1 MALIIVESPTKAR
14 TFNYILKSS
23 ASAKAT
29 ADKKGQEDKN
39 NYFVF
44 ASMGHI
50 RDLPKSKIAIDYEHD
65 FKPDLEPILN
75 KEKIITQ
82 LKKLAL
88 ENQEIILATDQDREG
103 EAISYHIAYIL
114 GYINEEWPNIG
125 FKEGTSLKRIVFH
138 EITSK
143 ALAEAL
149 ANPETLRLDLVK
161 AQMARRILD
170 RVVGYE
176 LSPLLWKKTGKN
188 WLSAGRVQTVALRLI
203 VEREKEIKAFK
214 SEDYFQIFGLFDP
227 SFAKASAGEK
237 DIKAKLVSKDNVLYE
252 QKYTLKLFAGDYQY
266 TKTTINKDN
275 IESIKQECL
284 SDKYKVA
291 DVTESIAPRYPMPPY
306 TTSLLQQDAYYK
318 NGFSS
323 KQTMRLA
330 QDLYE
335 RGLITYHRTDSFNLS
350 ARFVFPAKEYI
361 EKKYG
366 KEYALEKPRGF
377 RTRSKSAQEAH
388 EAIRP
393 TKLLEV
399 KAAFKGKKESKLTV
413 NHQRLYTLIF
423 NRAIATQMKEAQIKT
438 VRATIVSDKN
448 YLFESE
454 QQQVVFD
461 GFLKVFDPYYVAN
474 HQNVIK
480 LEKGTAIDIKTLE
493 EKALLSKAPPRYNE
507 ASLIKTLEEKGIGRP
522 STYAMIISLI
532 QMKNYTEK
540 DGRYFI
546 PTSIGTS
553 ICDYLSSS
561 FPKIFDLSYTA
572 NLEDGLDRIANK
584 EEDCIKLL
592 KDFYIP
598 FKKELELRKEDSSIL
613 KVEDDIKGICPED
626 GGNLISRFSR
636 FGKFIACANYPK
648 CKYTKSIVKVVKNK
662 KCPLCQGDVVVK
674 FTKTK
679 KRFYGCGNYPKC
691 KWSAW
696 TLMTNEKAQMTNT
709 KSITNIK

>member
-14 TFNYILKSS
+14 TFNYILKGS

-29 ADKKGQEDKN
+29 ADKEN

-65 FKPDLEPILN
+65 FKPDLEPIPN

-114 GYINEEWPNIG
+114 GYINEDWPNIG
-125 FKEGTSLKRIVFH
+125 FKEGSSLKRIVFH

-237 DIKAKLVSKDNVLYE
+237 DIKAKLVSKDSVLYE

-275 IESIKQECL
+275 IESIKQDCL
-284 SDKYKVA
+284 SDKYKVSEVA
-291 DVTESIAPRYPMPPY
+291 ESIAPRYPMPPY

-377 RTRSKSAQEAH
+377 RTRSRSAQEAH

-399 KAAFKGKKESKLTV
+399 KAAFKSKKESKLTV

-438 VRATIVSDKN
+438 VKATIVSDKN

-454 QQQVVFD
+454 QQQVIFD

-474 HQNVIK
+474 HQTVIM
-480 LEKGTAIDIKTLE
+480 LEKGTTIDIKTLE

-584 EEDCIKLL
+584 EEDYIKLL
-592 KDFYIP
+592 RDFYTP
-598 FKKELELRKEDSSIL
+598 FKKELELRKEDSSML

-648 CKYTKSIVKVVKNK
+648 CKYTKSIVKVVKNR

-696 TLMTNEKAQMTNT
+696 SLVND
-709 KSITNIK
+709 KSQITNDKSTSNIK

>member
-14 TFNYILKSS
+14 TFNYILKS
-23 ASAKAT
+23 
-29 ADKKGQEDKN
+29 KGLEDKN

-114 GYINEEWPNIG
+114 GYINEDWPNIG
-125 FKEGTSLKRIVFH
+125 FKEGSSLKRIVFH

-214 SEDYFQIFGLFDP
+214 SEDYFQIFGLFD
-227 SFAKASAGEK
+227 K
-237 DIKAKLVSKDNVLYE
+237 DIKAKLVSKDSVLYE
-252 QKYTLKLFAGDYQY
+252 QKYTLTLFAGDYQY

-275 IESIKQECL
+275 IESIKQDCL
-284 SDKYKVA
+284 SDKYKVSE
-291 DVTESIAPRYPMPPY
+291 VTESIAPRYPMPPY

-393 TKLLEV
+393 TKLLEA

-438 VRATIVSDKN
+438 VKATIVSDKN

-454 QQQVVFD
+454 QQQVIFD

-474 HQNVIK
+474 HQTVIM

-546 PTSIGTS
+546 PTSIGTT

-584 EEDCIKLL
+584 EEDYIKLL
-592 KDFYIP
+592 SDFYTP

-696 TLMTNEKAQMTNT
+696 TLAVDKDQSANVKVQ
-709 KSITNIK
+709 K

>member
-14 TFNYILKSS
+14 TFNYILKAS

-29 ADKKGQEDKN
+29 ADKEN

-82 LKKLAL
+82 LKKLAG

-114 GYINEEWPNIG
+114 GYINENWPDIG
-125 FKEGTSLKRIVFH
+125 FKEGTTLKRIVFH

-143 ALAEAL
+143 ALSEAL

-161 AQMARRILD
+161 AQFARRILD

-214 SEDYFQIFGLFDP
+214 TEEYYQVFGNFSIKDTSQISKIENQDL
-227 SFAKASAGEK
+227 
-237 DIKAKLVSKDNVLYE
+237 KAKLISKDEIPYE
-252 QKYTLKLFAGDYQY
+252 QKTTLKLFSGEYVYA
-266 TKTTINKDN
+266 KTTINKDN
-275 IESIKQECL
+275 IEPIKQDCL
-284 SDKYKVA
+284 NDKYKVL
-291 DVTESIAPRYPMPPY
+291 DVQELIVPRYPMPPY

-318 NGFSS
+318 HGFSS

-361 EKKYG
+361 EKKFG

-377 RTRSKSAQEAH
+377 RTRSRSAQEAH

-393 TKLLEV
+393 TKLLEA
-399 KAAFKGKKESKLTV
+399 KAAFKGKKESKLTT
-413 NHQRLYTLIF
+413 NHQKLYTLIF
-423 NRAIATQMKEAQIKT
+423 NRAIATQMKEATIKT
-438 VRATIVSDKN
+438 VRTDIISDKN

-454 QQQVVFD
+454 QQQVIFD
-461 GFLKVFDPYYVAN
+461 GFLKVFDPFFVN
-474 HQNVIK
+474 SHQSVIK
-480 LEKGTAIDIKTLE
+480 LEKDLPIKIKTIE
-493 EKALLSKAPPRYNE
+493 EKVLLSKAPPRYNE

-540 DGRYFI
+540 EGRYFI

-561 FPKIFDLSYTA
+561 FPTIFDLSYTA
-572 NLEDGLDRIANK
+572 GLEDGLDKIANK
-584 EEDCIKLL
+584 EVDYIKLL
-592 KDFYIP
+592 NDFYIP
-598 FKKELELRKEDSSIL
+598 FKKELNVQKEDSSIL
-613 KVEDDIKGICPED
+613 KIEDDVKGICPED

-648 CKYTKSIVKVVKNK
+648 CKYTKSIVKVVKNR
-662 KCPLCQGDVVVK
+662 KCPLCEGEVVVK
-674 FTKTK
+674 FTKSK

-696 TLMTNEKAQMTNT
+696 TLKNEEISDKQM
-709 KSITNIK
+709 KK

>member
-14 TFNYILKSS
+14 TFNYILK
-23 ASAKAT
+23 ANEKT
-29 ADKKGQEDKN
+29 DKN

-50 RDLPKSKIAIDYEHD
+50 RDLPKNKIAIDYEKD
-65 FKPDLEPILN
+65 FKPGLEPILN
-75 KEKIITQ
+75 KEKVIAQ
-82 LKKLAL
+82 LKKLAS
-88 ENQEIILATDQDREG
+88 ENQEIILATDLDREG

-114 GYINEEWPNIG
+114 GYISENWPNIG
-125 FKEGTSLKRIVFH
+125 FKEGVSLKRIIFH
-138 EITSK
+138 EITAK

-149 ANPETLRLDLVK
+149 AKPETLRFDLIK
-161 AQMARRILD
+161 AQLARRILD
-170 RVVGYE
+170 RIVGYE

-203 VEREKEIKAFK
+203 VEREKEVKAFK
-214 SEDYFQIFGLFDP
+214 SEDYFQIFGLFNTN
-227 SFAKASAGEK
+227 
-237 DIKAKLVSKDNVLYE
+237 IKAKLISKESIPYE
-252 QKYTLKLFAGDYQY
+252 QKFTLKLFAGDYQY
-266 TKTTINKDN
+266 IKTTIGRENV
-275 IESIKQECL
+275 EAIKQDCL
-284 SDKYKVA
+284 NDKHKVFE
-291 DVTESIAPRYPMPPY
+291 VEESVNSRYPMPPY

-318 NGFSS
+318 HGFSS

-393 TKLLEV
+393 TKLIDV
-399 KAAFKGKKESKLTV
+399 KEAFKDKKESKLTI
-413 NHQRLYTLIF
+413 NHQRLYALIF

-438 VRATIVSDKN
+438 VKTKIISDKN

-454 QQQVVFD
+454 QQQVIFD
-461 GFLKVFDPYYVAN
+461 GFLKVFDPYYVTN
-474 HQNVIK
+474 HQTVVK
-480 LEKGTAIDIKTLE
+480 LEKGIEIEIKNLE

-507 ASLIKTLEEKGIGRP
+507 ASLIRALEEKGIGRP

-532 QMKNYTEK
+532 QVKNYTEK

-553 ICDYLSSS
+553 ICDYLSNS
-561 FPKIFDLSYTA
+561 FPTIFDLSYTA

-584 EEDCIKLL
+584 EEDYIKLL
-592 KDFYIP
+592 KDFYTP
-598 FKKELELRKEDSSIL
+598 FKKELDIRKEDNSVL
-613 KVEDDIKGICPED
+613 KIEDDVKGICPEC

-636 FGKFIACANYPK
+636 FGKFIACSNYPK
-648 CKYTKSIVKVVKNK
+648 CKYTKSIVKTVKNR
-662 KCPLCQGDVVVK
+662 KCPLDGGDVVVK
-674 FTKTK
+674 FTKSK

-696 TLMTNEKAQMTNT
+696 SLANDKSQMTND
-709 KSITNIK
+709 KSTSNVK

>member
-14 TFNYILKSS
+14 TFNYILKS
-23 ASAKAT
+23 
-29 ADKKGQEDKN
+29 KGLENKN

-50 RDLPKSKIAIDYEHD
+50 RDLPKSKIAIDYEKD

-75 KEKIITQ
+75 KEKVITQ
-82 LKKLAL
+82 LKKLAA

-114 GYINEEWPNIG
+114 GYINEDWPNIG
-125 FKEGTSLKRIVFH
+125 FKEGVNLKRIVFH
-138 EITSK
+138 EITPK

-203 VEREKEIKAFK
+203 VEREKEIKAFL
-214 SEDYFQIFGLFDP
+214 SEEYFQIFGLFD
-227 SFAKASAGEK
+227 SE
-237 DIKAKLVSKDNVLYE
+237 IKAKLVSKDSILYE
-252 QKYTLKLFAGDYQY
+252 QKTTLKLFAGEYVY
-266 TKTTINKDN
+266 AKTTINKEN
-275 IESIKQECL
+275 IETIKQDCL
-284 SDKYKVA
+284 SDKYKVS
-291 DVTESIAPRYPMPPY
+291 DVLESIAPRYPMPPY

-318 NGFSS
+318 HGFSS

-377 RTRSKSAQEAH
+377 RTRSRSAQEAH

-438 VRATIVSDKN
+438 VKTGIISDKN
-448 YLFESE
+448 YFFESE
-454 QQQVVFD
+454 QQQVIFD

-474 HQNVIK
+474 HQTVIK
-480 LEKGTAIDIKTLE
+480 LEKGVEIGLKSLE

-507 ASLIKTLEEKGIGRP
+507 ASLIRTLEEKGIGRP

-540 DGRYFI
+540 EGRYFI

-553 ICDYLSSS
+553 ICDYLSTS
-561 FPKIFDLSYTA
+561 FPTIFDLSYTA

-584 EEDCIKLL
+584 EEDYIKLL
-592 KDFYIP
+592 KDFYTP
-598 FKKELELRKEDSSIL
+598 FKKELETQKGDSSIL
-613 KVEDDIKGICPED
+613 KIEDDVKGICPQD

-648 CKYTKSIVKVVKNK
+648 CKYTKSIVKTVKNR
-662 KCPLCQGDVVVK
+662 KCPTCGGDVVVK
-674 FTKTK
+674 FTKSK

-696 TLMTNEKAQMTNT
+696 TLAIEQSVKP
-709 KSITNIK
+709 KSSSSLSS

>member
-23 ASAKAT
+23 K
-29 ADKKGQEDKN
+29 ENEKN

-50 RDLPKSKIAIDYEHD
+50 RDLPKSKVAIDYDHD

-82 LKKLAL
+82 LRKLAL

-114 GYINEEWPNIG
+114 GYIDENWPNIG
-125 FKEGTSLKRIVFH
+125 FKEGVKLKRIVFH
-138 EITSK
+138 EITPK
-143 ALAEAL
+143 ALSEAL
-149 ANPETLRLDLVK
+149 ANPESLRLDLVK
-161 AQMARRILD
+161 AQFARRILD

-214 SEDYFQIFGLFDP
+214 TEDYFQIFGTFDQ
-227 SFAKASAGEK
+227 EV
-237 DIKAKLVSKDNVLYE
+237 KAKLIAKEDIPYESK
-252 QKYTLKLFAGDYQY
+252 TTIKLFAGDYVY
-266 TKTTINKDN
+266 TKTSINKDN
-275 IESIKQECL
+275 VEIIKKDCLEDNYIVSDVEES
-284 SDKYKVA
+284 V
-291 DVTESIAPRYPMPPY
+291 APRYPMPPY

-318 NGFSS
+318 HGFSS

-350 ARFVFPAKEYI
+350 ARFVFPAKEFI

-377 RTRSKSAQEAH
+377 RTKSRSAQEAH

-399 KAAFKGKKESKLTV
+399 KAAFKGKKETKLTI

-423 NRAIATQMKEAQIKT
+423 NRAIATQMKEATIKT
-438 VRATIVSDKN
+438 VKTKILSEKK

-454 QQQVVFD
+454 QQQVIFD
-461 GFLKVFDPYYVAN
+461 GFLKVFDPFYVTN
-474 HQNVIK
+474 HQTIIK
-480 LEKGTAIDIKTLE
+480 LEKGMTIKIKNLE
-493 EKALLSKAPPRYNE
+493 EKGLLSKSPPRYNE
-507 ASLIKTLEEKGIGRP
+507 ASLIRTLEEKGIGRP

-532 QMKNYTEK
+532 QIKNYTEK

-561 FPKIFDLSYTA
+561 FPTIFDLSYTA
-572 NLEDGLDRIANK
+572 GLEDGLDRVANK
-584 EEDCIKLL
+584 EEDYIHLL
-592 KDFYIP
+592 RDFYTP
-598 FKKELELRKEDSSIL
+598 FKKELDNQKGNDSML
-613 KVEDDIKGICPED
+613 KVEDDIKGICPMD

-648 CKYTKSIVKVVKNK
+648 CKYTKSIVKVVKNR
-662 KCPLCQGDVVVK
+662 KCPTCGADVVVK
-674 FTKTK
+674 FTKSK

-696 TLMTNEKAQMTNT
+696 ALGGINPTNT
-709 KSITNIK
+709 TNATNPTNK

>member
-14 TFNYILKSS
+14 TFNYILKS
-23 ASAKAT
+23 
-29 ADKKGQEDKN
+29 KGLDDKN

-75 KEKIITQ
+75 KEKVITQ
-82 LKKLAL
+82 LRKLAT

-114 GYINEEWPNIG
+114 GYINEDWPNIG
-125 FKEGTSLKRIVFH
+125 FKEGVSLKRIVFH
-138 EITSK
+138 EITPK
-143 ALAEAL
+143 ALTEAL

-170 RVVGYE
+170 RIVGYE

-214 SEDYFQIFGLFDP
+214 TDDYFQIFGLFDQ
-227 SFAKASAGEK
+227 
-237 DIKAKLVSKDNVLYE
+237 DLKAKLISKDSLLYE

-266 TKTTINKDN
+266 TKTTINKEN
-275 IESIKQECL
+275 VEIIKSDCL
-284 SDKYKVA
+284 NDKYKVSE
-291 DVTESIAPRYPMPPY
+291 VTESIAPRYPMPPY

-393 TKLLEV
+393 TKLLEA

-423 NRAIATQMKEAQIKT
+423 NRAIATQMKEATIKT
-438 VRATIVSDKN
+438 VKTEIVSNKT

-454 QQQVVFD
+454 QQQVIFD
-461 GFLKVFDPYYVAN
+461 GFLKVFDPYYVTN
-474 HQNVIK
+474 HQTIIK
-480 LEKGTAIDIKTLE
+480 LEKGTDIGIKTLE

-572 NLEDGLDRIANK
+572 NMEDGLDRIANK
-584 EEDCIKLL
+584 EEDYIKLL
-592 KDFYIP
+592 RDFYDP
-598 FKKELELRKEDSSIL
+598 FKKELNIRKEDNSIL
-613 KVEDDIKGICPED
+613 KIEDDVKGICPED

-696 TLMTNEKAQMTNT
+696 TLVFDKDQSSDVKVEK
-709 KSITNIK
+709 KV

>member
-14 TFNYILKSS
+14 TFNYILKS
-23 ASAKAT
+23 
-29 ADKKGQEDKN
+29 KGIEDKN

-50 RDLPKSKIAIDYEHD
+50 RDLPKSKVAIDYEHD

-82 LKKLAL
+82 LKKLAA

-103 EAISYHIAYIL
+103 ESISYHIAYIL
-114 GYINEEWPNIG
+114 GYIDENWPSIG
-125 FKEGTSLKRIVFH
+125 FKKGLTLKRIVFH
-138 EITSK
+138 EITAK
-143 ALAEAL
+143 ALTEAL
-149 ANPETLRLDLVK
+149 AKPETLRLDLVK
-161 AQMARRILD
+161 AQLARRILD
-170 RVVGYE
+170 RIVGYE

-214 SEDYFQIFGLFDP
+214 NEEYYQILGEFNKSKDQNLNDKSNPNFQN
-227 SFAKASAGEK
+227 
-237 DIKAKLVSKDNVLYE
+237 IKAKLISKNDIFYE
-252 QKYTLKLFAGDYQY
+252 QKYSLKLFAGEYQY
-266 TKTTINKDN
+266 TKTTINKEN
-275 IESIKQECL
+275 LENIKQDCL
-284 SDKYKVA
+284 TDKYKVSEVKEPI
-291 DVTESIAPRYPMPPY
+291 DPRYPMPPY

-318 NGFSS
+318 HGFSS

-361 EKKYG
+361 EKKFG
-366 KEYALEKPRGF
+366 KEYALDKPRGF
-377 RTRSKSAQEAH
+377 RTRSRSAQEAH

-393 TKLLEV
+393 TKLLET
-399 KAAFKGKKESKLTV
+399 KAAFKGKKEAKLTV

-438 VRATIVSDKN
+438 VKTKILSEKN
-448 YLFESE
+448 YLFESD
-454 QQQVVFD
+454 QQQVIFD
-461 GFLKVFDPYYVAN
+461 GFLKVFDPFYVTN
-474 HQNVIK
+474 HQTVIK
-480 LEKGTAIDIKTLE
+480 LEEGIGVDIKLIE

-507 ASLIKTLEEKGIGRP
+507 ASLIRTLEEKGIGRP

-546 PTSIGTS
+546 PTSVGTS

-561 FPKIFDLSYTA
+561 FPTIFDLSYTA

-584 EEDCIKLL
+584 EEDYIKLL
-592 KDFYIP
+592 KDFYTP
-598 FKKELELRKEDSSIL
+598 FKKELEIRKEDNSIL
-613 KVEDDIKGICPED
+613 KIEDDIKGICPED

-674 FTKTK
+674 FTKSK

-696 TLMTNEKAQMTNT
+696 SLAIDKDQSA
-709 KSITNIK
+709 NIKVQKQV

>member
-14 TFNYILKSS
+14 TFNYILKS
-23 ASAKAT
+23 
-29 ADKKGQEDKN
+29 KGLDDKN

-65 FKPDLEPILN
+65 FRPDLEPILN
-75 KEKIITQ
+75 KEKIIIQ
-82 LKKLAL
+82 LKKLAT
-88 ENQEIILATDQDREG
+88 ENQEIILATDLDREG

-114 GYINEEWPNIG
+114 GYINEDWPNIN
-125 FKEGTSLKRIVFH
+125 FKEGVSLKRIVFH
-138 EITSK
+138 EITAK
-143 ALAEAL
+143 ALKEAL
-149 ANPETLRLDLVK
+149 AKPETLRLDLVK

-170 RVVGYE
+170 RIVGYE

-203 VEREKEIKAFK
+203 VEREKEIKSFK
-214 SEDYFQIFGLFDP
+214 SEDYFQIFGLF
-227 SFAKASAGEK
+227 EQ
-237 DIKAKLVSKDNVLYE
+237 DIKAKLVSKDSLLYE
-252 QKYTLKLFAGDYQY
+252 QKQTLKLFAGDYQY
-266 TKTTINKDN
+266 TKTTINKEN
-275 IESIKQECL
+275 VENIKQDCL
-284 SDKYKVA
+284 SDKYKVSE
-291 DVTESIAPRYPMPPY
+291 VTESIAPRYPMPPY

-361 EKKYG
+361 ENKFG

-393 TKLLEV
+393 TKLLEA

-438 VRATIVSDKN
+438 VKTEIVSDKN
-448 YLFESE
+448 YVFQSE
-454 QQQVVFD
+454 QQQVMFD
-461 GFLKVFDPYYVAN
+461 GFLKVFDPYYVTN
-474 HQNVIK
+474 HQTIIK
-480 LEKGTAIDIKTLE
+480 LEKGMNIGIKMIE

-540 DGRYFI
+540 DGRYFV

-572 NLEDGLDRIANK
+572 NLEDGLDKIANK
-584 EEDCIKLL
+584 EEDYIKLL
-592 KDFYIP
+592 RDFYTP
-598 FKKELELRKEDSSIL
+598 FKNELDIKKGDNEIL
-613 KVEDDIKGICPED
+613 KIEDDIKGICPED
-626 GGNLISRFSR
+626 EGNLISRFSR

-662 KCPLCQGDVVVK
+662 KCPLCQGEVVVK
-674 FTKTK
+674 FTKSK

-696 TLMTNEKAQMTNT
+696 TLAVLKD
-709 KSITNIK
+709 KSTDIEVQKQV

>member
-14 TFNYILKSS
+14 TFNYILKS
-23 ASAKAT
+23 
-29 ADKKGQEDKN
+29 KGGEDKN

-65 FKPDLEPILN
+65 FRPDLEPILN

-82 LKKLAL
+82 LQKLAA
-88 ENQEIILATDQDREG
+88 ENQEIILATDLDREG

-114 GYINEEWPNIG
+114 GYINEDWPNIA
-125 FKEGTSLKRIVFH
+125 FKEGVSLKRIIFH
-138 EITSK
+138 EITAK
-143 ALAEAL
+143 ALEEAL
-149 ANPETLRLDLVK
+149 ANPETLRFDLVK
-161 AQMARRILD
+161 AQFARRILD
-170 RVVGYE
+170 RIVGYE

-203 VEREKEIKAFK
+203 VEREKEIKNFK
-214 SEDYFQIFGLFDP
+214 TEDYFQIFGLF
-227 SFAKASAGEK
+227 EQ
-237 DIKAKLVSKDNVLYE
+237 DIKAKLISKDNLPYE
-252 QKYTLKLFAGDYQY
+252 QKFTLKLFAGEYQY
-266 TKTTINKDN
+266 VKTIINKENVEPIKQDCLN
-275 IESIKQECL
+275 DKFKVLNVEESIN
-284 SDKYKVA
+284 
-291 DVTESIAPRYPMPPY
+291 PRYPMPPY

-318 NGFSS
+318 HGFSS

-361 EKKYG
+361 EKKFG

-377 RTRSKSAQEAH
+377 RTRSRSAQEAH

-393 TKLLEV
+393 TKLLEM
-399 KAAFKGKKESKLTV
+399 KAAFKGKKESKLTI

-423 NRAIATQMKEAQIKT
+423 NRAIATQMKEAQIKNVKT
-438 VRATIVSDKN
+438 QIISDKN

-454 QQQVVFD
+454 QQQVIFD
-461 GFLKVFDPYYVAN
+461 GFLKVFDPFFVAN
-474 HQNVIK
+474 HQTIIK
-480 LEKGTAIDIKTLE
+480 LEKDVPINIKTLE
-493 EKALLSKAPPRYNE
+493 EKALLSKPPPRYNE
-507 ASLIKTLEEKGIGRP
+507 ASLIRALEEKGIGRP

-532 QMKNYTEK
+532 QAKNYTEK

-546 PTSIGTS
+546 PTSVGTS

-561 FPKIFDLSYTA
+561 FPTIFDLSYTA
-572 NLEDGLDRIANK
+572 NLEDGLDRIANR
-584 EEDCIKLL
+584 EEDYIKLL
-592 KDFYIP
+592 RDFYTP
-598 FKKELELRKEDSSIL
+598 FKKELDIKKEDSSVL
-613 KVEDDIKGICPED
+613 KIEDDIKGICPED

-648 CKYTKSIVKVVKNK
+648 CKYTKSIVKIVKNR
-662 KCPLCQGDVVVK
+662 KCPLCQADVVVK

-696 TLMTNEKAQMTNT
+696 TLKQNK
-709 KSITNIK
+709 I

>member
-14 TFNYILKSS
+14 TFNYILKS
-23 ASAKAT
+23 
-29 ADKKGQEDKN
+29 KGLEDKN

-44 ASMGHI
+44 ATMGHV
-50 RDLPKSKIAIDYEHD
+50 RDLPKSKIAINYEKD
-65 FKPDLEPILN
+65 FKPDYVVIQN
-75 KEKIITQ
+75 KEKVITQ
-82 LKKLAL
+82 LKKLAE
-88 ENQEIILATDQDREG
+88 ENQEIILATDLDREG

-114 GYINEEWPNIG
+114 GYINEDWPNIG
-125 FKEGTSLKRIVFH
+125 FKEGVSLKRIIFH
-138 EITSK
+138 EITAK
-143 ALAEAL
+143 ALTEAL

-161 AQMARRILD
+161 AQFARRILD
-170 RVVGYE
+170 RIVGYE

-214 SEDYFQIFGLFDP
+214 NEEYYQIYSEFEADHPKGVL
-227 SFAKASAGEK
+227 
-237 DIKAKLVSKDNVLYE
+237 IKAKLISKENILYE

-266 TKTTINKDN
+266 TKTTIIKENVENIKKD
-275 IESIKQECL
+275 CL
-284 SDKYKVA
+284 NDKYKVL
-291 DVTESIAPRYPMPPY
+291 DVKESTDPRYPMPPY

-318 NGFSS
+318 HGFSS

-399 KAAFKGKKESKLTV
+399 KAAFKGKKESKLTI

-423 NRAIATQMKEAQIKT
+423 NRAIATQMKEASIKT
-438 VRATIVSDKN
+438 IKTDIISDKN
-448 YLFESE
+448 YFFESE
-454 QQQVVFD
+454 QQQVIFD
-461 GFLKVFDPYYVAN
+461 GFLKVFDPFYVIN
-474 HQNVIK
+474 HQTIIK
-480 LEKGTAIDIKTLE
+480 LEKGMEIGIKTLE

-507 ASLIKTLEEKGIGRP
+507 ASLIRILEEKGIGRP

-572 NLEDGLDRIANK
+572 NLEDGLDKIANK
-584 EEDCIKLL
+584 EEDYIKLL
-592 KDFYIP
+592 KDFYVP
-598 FKKELELRKEDSSIL
+598 FKKELDLRIEDNSVL
-613 KVEDDIKGICPED
+613 KIEDDIKGICPKD

-648 CKYTKSIVKVVKNK
+648 CKYTKSIVKVVKNR

-674 FTKTK
+674 FTKSK

-691 KWSAW
+691 KWSVW
-696 TLMTNEKAQMTNT
+696 TLEGINPTNT
-709 KSITNIK
+709 TNVTNPTNK

>member
-14 TFNYILKSS
+14 TFNYILKS
-23 ASAKAT
+23 KNL
-29 ADKKGQEDKN
+29 EDKN

-50 RDLPKSKIAIDYEHD
+50 RDLPKSRIAIDYEHN

-82 LKKLAL
+82 LKKLAT

-114 GYINEEWPNIG
+114 GYIDENWPDIK
-125 FKEGTSLKRIVFH
+125 FKEGVTLKRIVFH
-138 EITSK
+138 EITTK
-143 ALAEAL
+143 ALTEAL

-203 VEREKEIKAFK
+203 VEREKEIKLFK
-214 SEDYFQIFGLFDP
+214 SEDYFQIFGNFE
-227 SFAKASAGEK
+227 AGHPK
-237 DIKAKLVSKDNVLYE
+237 GVQVKAKLISKDEVAYE
-252 QKYTLKLFAGDYQY
+252 LKTTIKLFAGDYVY
-266 TKTTINKDN
+266 TKTSINKEN
-275 IESIKQECL
+275 VENIKQDCL
-284 SDKYKVA
+284 NDKFKVSDVI
-291 DVTESIAPRYPMPPY
+291 ESIAPRYPMPPY

-318 NGFSS
+318 HGFSS

-377 RTRSKSAQEAH
+377 RTRSRSAQEAH

-423 NRAIATQMKEAQIKT
+423 NRAIATQMKEASIKT
-438 VRATIVSDKN
+438 VKTEIISDKN

-454 QQQVVFD
+454 QQQVIFD
-461 GFLKVFDPYYVAN
+461 GFLKVFDPFYVNN
-474 HQNVIK
+474 HQTIIK
-480 LEKGTAIDIKTLE
+480 FEKGMEIGIKTLE

-584 EEDCIKLL
+584 EEDYIKLL

-598 FKKELELRKEDSSIL
+598 FKKELDIRKEDSSIL
-613 KVEDDIKGICPED
+613 KIEDDVKGICPQD

-648 CKYTKSIVKVVKNK
+648 CKYTKSIVKVVKNR

-696 TLMTNEKAQMTNT
+696 SLAIEKDQSA
-709 KSITNIK
+709 NIKVQKQV

>member
-14 TFNYILKSS
+14 TFNYILKS
-23 ASAKAT
+23 
-29 ADKKGQEDKN
+29 KGLEDKN

-75 KEKIITQ
+75 KEKVITQ
-82 LKKLAL
+82 LKKLAT

-114 GYINEEWPNIG
+114 GYINEDWPNIG
-125 FKEGTSLKRIVFH
+125 FKEGSSLKRIVFH

-214 SEDYFQIFGLFDP
+214 TDDYFQIFGLFDQ
-227 SFAKASAGEK
+227 
-237 DIKAKLVSKDNVLYE
+237 DVKAKLISKDSILYE

-275 IESIKQECL
+275 IESIKQDCL
-284 SDKYKVA
+284 SDKYKVSE
-291 DVTESIAPRYPMPPY
+291 VTESIAPRYPMPPY

-393 TKLLEV
+393 TKLLEA

-438 VRATIVSDKN
+438 VKTTMISDKN

-454 QQQVVFD
+454 QQQVIFD

-474 HQNVIK
+474 HQTVIMLK
-480 LEKGTAIDIKTLE
+480 KGAVIDIKTLE

-584 EEDCIKLL
+584 EEDYIKLL
-592 KDFYIP
+592 RDFYTP
-598 FKKELELRKEDSSIL
+598 FKKELELRKEDNSML
-613 KVEDDIKGICPED
+613 KVEDDVKGICPED

-648 CKYTKSIVKVVKNK
+648 CKYTKSIVKVVKNR
-662 KCPLCQGDVVVK
+662 KCPTCGGDVVVK
-674 FTKTK
+674 FTKSK

-691 KWSAW
+691 KWSSWSLAIA
-696 TLMTNEKAQMTNT
+696 KV
-709 KSITNIK
+709 

>member
-14 TFNYILKSS
+14 TFNYILKSRDG
-23 ASAKAT
+23 T
-29 ADKKGQEDKN
+29 DKN

-44 ASMGHI
+44 ATMGHV
-50 RDLPKSKIAIDYEHD
+50 RDLPKSKIAINYEKDFQPDYEVI
-65 FKPDLEPILN
+65 KN
-75 KEKIITQ
+75 KEKVIDQ
-82 LKKLAL
+82 LKKLA
-88 ENQEIILATDQDREG
+88 EEDQEIILATDLDREG
-103 EAISYHIAYIL
+103 ESISYHIAYIL
-114 GYINEEWPNIG
+114 GYINEDWPNIG
-125 FKEGTSLKRIVFH
+125 FKEGVSLKRIVFH
-138 EITSK
+138 EITAK
-143 ALAEAL
+143 ALTEAL
-149 ANPETLRLDLVK
+149 ANPETLRLDLIK
-161 AQMARRILD
+161 AQFARRILD
-170 RVVGYE
+170 RIVGYE

-214 SEDYFQIFGLFDP
+214 SEDYFQIFGEFE
-227 SFAKASAGEK
+227 AGHPK
-237 DIKAKLVSKDNVLYE
+237 GVLIKAKLISKENIPYE

-275 IESIKQECL
+275 VEIIKQDCL
-284 SDKYKVA
+284 NDKYKVLE
-291 DVTESIAPRYPMPPY
+291 VKESIDPRYPMPPY

-318 NGFSS
+318 HGFSS

-361 EKKYG
+361 EKKFG
-366 KEYALEKPRGF
+366 KEYALDKPRGF

-399 KAAFKGKKESKLTV
+399 KAAFKGKKESKLTI

-438 VRATIVSDKN
+438 VKTQIISDKN

-454 QQQVVFD
+454 QQQIIFD
-461 GFLKVFDPYYVAN
+461 GFLKIFDPYFVST
-474 HQNVIK
+474 HQTIIK
-480 LEKGTAIDIKTLE
+480 LEKDSSIEAKSLE
-493 EKALLSKAPPRYNE
+493 EKALISKPPPRYNE
-507 ASLIKTLEEKGIGRP
+507 ASLIRALEEKGIGRP

-540 DGRYFI
+540 DGRYFV

-553 ICDYLSSS
+553 ICDYLSSNFS
-561 FPKIFDLSYTA
+561 QIFDLSYTA
-572 NLEDGLDRIANK
+572 SLEEGLDKIANQ
-584 EEDCIKLL
+584 EEDFIKLL
-592 KDFYIP
+592 KDFYQP
-598 FKKELELRKEDSSIL
+598 FKKELEIRKEDKSVI
-613 KVEDDIKGICPED
+613 KIEDDVKGICPECE
-626 GGNLISRFSR
+626 GNLISRFSR
-636 FGKFIACANYPK
+636 FGKFIACSNYPK
-648 CKYTKSIVKVVKNK
+648 CRYTKSIVKVVKNR
-662 KCPLCQGDVVVK
+662 KCPLCESDVVVK
-674 FTKTK
+674 FTKSK

-696 TLMTNEKAQMTNT
+696 TLVTVNSNDKPINKE
-709 KSITNIK
+709 IIK

>member
-23 ASAKAT
+23 A
-29 ADKKGQEDKN
+29 DKEN

-50 RDLPKSKIAIDYEHD
+50 RDLPKSKIAIDYDHD

-82 LKKLAL
+82 LKKLAT

-114 GYINEEWPNIG
+114 GYIDENWPSIG
-125 FKEGTSLKRIVFH
+125 FKKGLTLKRIVFH
-138 EITSK
+138 EITTK
-143 ALAEAL
+143 ALTEAL

-203 VEREKEIKAFK
+203 VEREKEIKAFNT
-214 SEDYFQIFGLFDP
+214 EEYYQINGDFE
-227 SFAKASAGEK
+227 AGHPK
-237 DIKAKLVSKDNVLYE
+237 GVQIKAKLISKDSILYE
-252 QKYTLKLFAGDYQY
+252 QKTTIKLFAGDYIF

-275 IESIKQECL
+275 VENIKQDCL
-284 SDKYKVA
+284 NDKYKVF
-291 DVTESIAPRYPMPPY
+291 DVQESIAPRYPMPPH

-318 NGFSS
+318 HGFSS

-377 RTRSKSAQEAH
+377 RTRSRSAQEAH

-423 NRAIATQMKEAQIKT
+423 NRAIATQMKEATIKT
-438 VRATIVSDKN
+438 VKTQISSDKT

-454 QQQVVFD
+454 QQQVIFD
-461 GFLKVFDPYYVAN
+461 GFLKVFDPFYVNN
-474 HQNVIK
+474 HQTIIK
-480 LEKGTAIDIKTLE
+480 LKKDMEIGIKSLE

-561 FPKIFDLSYTA
+561 FPTIFDLSYTA

-584 EEDCIKLL
+584 QEDYIKLL
-592 KDFYIP
+592 RDFYTP
-598 FKKELELRKEDSSIL
+598 FKKELDLRIEDSSIL
-613 KVEDDIKGICPED
+613 KIEDDVKGICPED

-648 CKYTKSIVKVVKNK
+648 CKYTKSIVKVVKNR

-696 TLMTNEKAQMTNT
+696 SLATEKSEIGNNKTQISN
-709 KSITNIK
+709 NN

>member
-23 ASAKAT
+23 AST
-29 ADKKGQEDKN
+29 TDKN

-50 RDLPKSKIAIDYEHD
+50 RDLPKSKIAIDYEKD

-75 KEKIITQ
+75 KEKIIIQ
-82 LKKLAL
+82 LKKLAA
-88 ENQEIILATDQDREG
+88 ENQEIILATDLDREG

-114 GYINEEWPNIG
+114 GYINEDWPNIG
-125 FKEGTSLKRIVFH
+125 FKEGVSLKRIVFH
-138 EITSK
+138 EITAK

-149 ANPETLRLDLVK
+149 ANPQTLRLDLVK
-161 AQMARRILD
+161 AQFARRILD
-170 RVVGYE
+170 RIVGYE

-203 VEREKEIKAFK
+203 VEREKEIKIFK
-214 SEDYFQIFGLFDP
+214 TEDYFQIFALFDQ
-227 SFAKASAGEK
+227 
-237 DIKAKLVSKDNVLYE
+237 DIKAKLISKDNLVYE
-252 QKYTLKLFAGDYQY
+252 QKFTLNLFAGDYQY
-266 TKTTINKDN
+266 TKTTINKEN
-275 IESIKQECL
+275 VENIKQDCL
-284 SDKYKVA
+284 DDKYKVSE
-291 DVTESIAPRYPMPPY
+291 VYESIDPRYPMPPY

-318 NGFSS
+318 HGFSS

-366 KEYALEKPRGF
+366 KEYALSKPRGF
-377 RTRSKSAQEAH
+377 RTRSRSAQEAH

-438 VRATIVSDKN
+438 IKTEIISDKN

-454 QQQVVFD
+454 QQQVIFD
-461 GFLKVFDPYYVAN
+461 GFLKVFDPYYVTN
-474 HQNVIK
+474 HQTIIK
-480 LEKGTAIDIKTLE
+480 LEKGMKIGIKTLE

-507 ASLIKTLEEKGIGRP
+507 ASLIRTLEEKGIGRP

-540 DGRYFI
+540 DGRYFF

-572 NLEDGLDRIANK
+572 NLEDGLDKIANK
-584 EEDCIKLL
+584 EEDYIKLL
-592 KDFYIP
+592 KDFYTP
-598 FKKELELRKEDSSIL
+598 FKKELDIKKEDNSVL
-613 KVEDDIKGICPED
+613 KIEDDIKGICPD
-626 GGNLISRFSR
+626 CGGNLISRFSR
-636 FGKFIACANYPK
+636 FGKFIACSNYPK
-648 CKYTKSIVKVVKNK
+648 CKYTKSIVKVVKNR

-674 FTKTK
+674 FTKSK

-696 TLMTNEKAQMTNT
+696 TLKIEE
-709 KSITNIK
+709 IKK

>member
-14 TFNYILKSS
+14 TFNYILKS
-23 ASAKAT
+23 KDGT
-29 ADKKGQEDKN
+29 DKN

-44 ASMGHI
+44 ATMGHV
-50 RDLPKSKIAIDYEHD
+50 RDLPKSKIAIDYEND

-82 LKKLAL
+82 LKKLAA
-88 ENQEIILATDQDREG
+88 ENQEIILATDLDREG

-114 GYINEEWPNIG
+114 GYINEDWPSIG
-125 FKEGTSLKRIVFH
+125 FKEGISLKRIIFH
-138 EITSK
+138 EITAK
-143 ALAEAL
+143 ALTEAL

-161 AQMARRILD
+161 AQFARRILD
-170 RVVGYE
+170 RIVGYE

-203 VEREKEIKAFK
+203 VEREKEVKAFK
-214 SEDYFQIFGLFDP
+214 TEDYFQIFGLFDP
-227 SFAKASAGEK
+227 SFAKASSFVKTSEDKSEGK
-237 DIKAKLVSKDNVLYE
+237 QNIKAKLISKNSLPYE
-252 QKYTLKLFAGDYQY
+252 QKFTLKLFAGDYQY

-275 IESIKQECL
+275 VEIIKQDCL
-284 SDKYKVA
+284 NDKYKVS
-291 DVTESIAPRYPMPPY
+291 DVKESIDPRYPMPPY

-318 NGFSS
+318 HGFSS

-366 KEYALEKPRGF
+366 PEYALEKPRGF
-377 RTRSKSAQEAH
+377 RTRSRSAQEAH

-438 VRATIVSDKN
+438 VKIDIISDKN
-448 YLFESE
+448 YFFESE
-454 QQQVVFD
+454 QQQVIFD
-461 GFLKVFDPYYVAN
+461 GFLKVFDPYYVTN
-474 HQNVIK
+474 HQTIIK
-480 LEKGTAIDIKTLE
+480 LEKGISIEIKTLD
-493 EKALLSKAPPRYNE
+493 EKALISKPPPRYNE
-507 ASLIKTLEEKGIGRP
+507 ASLIRALEEKGIGRP

-540 DGRYFI
+540 DGRYFV
-546 PTSIGTS
+546 PTSVGTA

-572 NLEDGLDRIANK
+572 NLEDGLDQIANK
-584 EEDCIKLL
+584 QEDYIKLL
-592 KDFYIP
+592 RDFYTP
-598 FKKELELRKEDSSIL
+598 FKKELDLRIEDSSVL
-613 KVEDDIKGICPED
+613 KIEDDIKGICPD
-626 GGNLISRFSR
+626 CGGNLISRFSR
-636 FGKFIACANYPK
+636 FGKFIACLNYPK
-648 CKYTKSIVKVVKNK
+648 CKYTKSIVKVVKNR
-662 KCPLCQGDVVVK
+662 KCPQCQGDVVVK
-674 FTKTK
+674 FTKSK

-696 TLMTNEKAQMTNT
+696 SLA
-709 KSITNIK
+709 KSS

>member
-23 ASAKAT
+23 ASAT
-29 ADKKGQEDKN
+29 DKN

-44 ASMGHI
+44 ATMGHI
-50 RDLPKSKIAIDYEHD
+50 RDLPKSKIAIDYEND

-75 KEKIITQ
+75 KEKIIAQ
-82 LKKLAL
+82 LKKLAE
-88 ENQEIILATDQDREG
+88 ENQEIILATDLDREG

-114 GYINEEWPNIG
+114 GYINENWPNIG
-125 FKEGTSLKRIVFH
+125 FKKGVSLKRIVFH

-143 ALAEAL
+143 ALTEAL

-161 AQMARRILD
+161 AQFARRILD
-170 RVVGYE
+170 RIVGYE

-214 SEDYFQIFGLFDP
+214 NEEYYQIYGEFE
-227 SFAKASAGEK
+227 AGHPK
-237 DIKAKLVSKDNVLYE
+237 GVQIKAKLISKDSLLYE
-252 QKYTLKLFAGDYQY
+252 QKYTLKLFAGEYQY
-266 TKTTINKDN
+266 IKTTINKEN
-275 IESIKQECL
+275 VESIKEDCL
-284 SDKYKVA
+284 NDKFKVL
-291 DVTESIAPRYPMPPY
+291 DVKESINPRYPMPPY

-318 NGFSS
+318 HGFSS

-361 EKKYG
+361 EKKFG

-377 RTRSKSAQEAH
+377 RTRSRSAQEAH

-399 KAAFKGKKESKLTV
+399 KAAFKGKKESKLTI

-438 VRATIVSDKN
+438 VKTEILSDKN
-448 YLFESE
+448 YFFESE
-454 QQQVVFD
+454 QQQVIFD
-461 GFLKVFDPYYVAN
+461 GFLKVFDPYYVTN
-474 HQNVIK
+474 HQTIIK
-480 LEKGTAIDIKTLE
+480 LEKGMEIGIKMLE
-493 EKALLSKAPPRYNE
+493 EKALSSKAPPRYNE
-507 ASLIKTLEEKGIGRP
+507 ASLIRTLEEKGIGRP

-561 FPKIFDLSYTA
+561 FPTIFDLSYTA

-584 EEDCIKLL
+584 EEDYIKLL
-592 KDFYIP
+592 RDFYTP
-598 FKKELELRKEDSSIL
+598 FKKELDIRKEDSSVL
-613 KVEDDIKGICPED
+613 KIEDDIKGICPD
-626 GGNLISRFSR
+626 CGGNLISRFSR
-636 FGKFIACANYPK
+636 FGKFIACSNYPK
-648 CKYTKSIVKVVKNK
+648 CKYTKSIVKVVKNR

-674 FTKTK
+674 FTKSK

-696 TLMTNEKAQMTNT
+696 TLA
-709 KSITNIK
+709 KSS

>member
-14 TFNYILKSS
+14 TFNYILKS
-23 ASAKAT
+23 KNE
-29 ADKKGQEDKN
+29 EDKN

-50 RDLPKSKIAIDYEHD
+50 RDLPKSKIAIDYDHD

-75 KEKIITQ
+75 KEKVITQ
-82 LKKLAL
+82 LRKLAA

-114 GYINEEWPNIG
+114 GYIDEEWPDIR
-125 FKEGTSLKRIVFH
+125 FKKGVTLKRIVFH

-143 ALAEAL
+143 ALTEAL

-161 AQMARRILD
+161 AQFARRILD

-203 VEREKEIKAFK
+203 VEREKEIKLFK
-214 SEDYFQIFGLFDP
+214 TEEYYQI
-227 SFAKASAGEK
+227 SGEFES
-237 DIKAKLVSKDNVLYE
+237 DIKAKLISKDEIPYE
-252 QKYTLKLFAGDYQY
+252 QKTTLKLFAGEYQFV
-266 TKTTINKDN
+266 KTTINKEN
-275 IESIKQECL
+275 VETIKEDCL
-284 SDKYKVA
+284 NDKYKVA
-291 DVTESIAPRYPMPPY
+291 DVTETIAPRYPMPPY

-350 ARFVFPAKEYI
+350 ARFVFPAKEFI
-361 EKKYG
+361 EKKFG

-393 TKLLEV
+393 TKLLEA
-399 KAAFKGKKESKLTV
+399 KAAFKGKKESKLTT
-413 NHQRLYTLIF
+413 NHQKLYTLIF
-423 NRAIATQMKEAQIKT
+423 NRAIATQMKEASIKT
-438 VRATIVSDKN
+438 VKTKITSDKK

-454 QQQVVFD
+454 QQQVIFD
-461 GFLKVFDPYYVAN
+461 GFLKVFDPYYVTN
-474 HQNVIK
+474 HQTVIK
-480 LEKGTAIDIKTLE
+480 LEKGAEINIKLLE

-507 ASLIKTLEEKGIGRP
+507 ASLIRTLEEKGIGRP

-532 QMKNYTEK
+532 QIKNYTEK
-540 DGRYFI
+540 DGRYFV

-561 FPKIFDLSYTA
+561 FPTIFDLSYTA
-572 NLEDGLDRIANK
+572 GLEDGLDKIANK
-584 EEDCIKLL
+584 EIDYIKLL
-592 KDFYIP
+592 KDFYQP
-598 FKKELELRKEDSSIL
+598 FKKELDVQKGDDSTL
-613 KVEDDIKGICPED
+613 KVEDDIKGVCPLD

-648 CKYTKSIVKVVKNK
+648 CKYTKSIVKTVKNR
-662 KCPLCQGDVVVK
+662 KCPTCGGDVVVK
-674 FTKTK
+674 FTKSK

-696 TLMTNEKAQMTNT
+696 SLMTNDKTQMTNAQ
-709 KSITNIK
+709 SITNIK

>member
-14 TFNYILKSS
+14 TFNYILKS
-23 ASAKAT
+23 
-29 ADKKGQEDKN
+29 N
-39 NYFVF
+39 HFVF
-44 ASMGHI
+44 ATMGHV
-50 RDLPKSKIAIDYEHD
+50 RDLPKNRIAIDYEKD
-65 FKPDLEPILN
+65 FKPDYEVIKN
-75 KEKIITQ
+75 KEKIIMQ
-82 LKKLAL
+82 LKKLAE
-88 ENQEIILATDQDREG
+88 ENQEIILATDLDREG

-114 GYINEEWPNIG
+114 GYINEDWPNIG
-125 FKEGTSLKRIVFH
+125 FKEGVSLKRIVFH
-138 EITSK
+138 EITAK
-143 ALAEAL
+143 ALTEAL

-161 AQMARRILD
+161 AQFARRILD

-203 VEREKEIKAFK
+203 VEREKEIKVFK
-214 SEDYFQIFGLFDP
+214 TEDYFQIFGLFDQ
-227 SFAKASAGEK
+227 
-237 DIKAKLVSKDNVLYE
+237 DIKAKLISKDSLIYE
-252 QKYTLKLFAGDYQY
+252 QKFTLKLFAGDYQY

-275 IESIKQECL
+275 VENIKQDCL
-284 SDKYKVA
+284 NDKYKVIE
-291 DVTESIAPRYPMPPY
+291 VKESIDSRYPMPPY

-318 NGFSS
+318 HGFSS

-361 EKKYG
+361 EKKFG

-393 TKLLEV
+393 TKLLEM
-399 KAAFKGKKESKLTV
+399 KAAFKGKKESKLTI

-438 VRATIVSDKN
+438 VKTDIVSDKN
-448 YLFESE
+448 YFFESE
-454 QQQVVFD
+454 QQQVIFD
-461 GFLKVFDPYYVAN
+461 GFLKIFDPYYVIN
-474 HQNVIK
+474 HQTIIK
-480 LEKGTAIDIKTLE
+480 LEKGISIKIKTLD
-493 EKALLSKAPPRYNE
+493 EKALISKPPPRYNE
-507 ASLIKTLEEKGIGRP
+507 ASLIRALEEKGIGRP

-540 DGRYFI
+540 DGRYFV
-546 PTSIGTS
+546 PTSIGSS

-572 NLEDGLDRIANK
+572 DLEDGLDRIANK
-584 EEDCIKLL
+584 QEDYIKLL
-592 KDFYIP
+592 RDFYTP
-598 FKKELELRKEDSSIL
+598 FKTELDIKKEDSAVL
-613 KVEDDIKGICPED
+613 KIEDDVKGICPD
-626 GGNLISRFSR
+626 CGGNLISRFSR
-636 FGKFIACANYPK
+636 FGKFIACSNYPK
-648 CKYTKSIVKVVKNK
+648 CKYTKSIVKIVKNR

-674 FTKTK
+674 FTKSK

-696 TLMTNEKAQMTNT
+696 SLLKL
-709 KSITNIK
+709 

>member
-14 TFNYILKSS
+14 TFNYILKS
-23 ASAKAT
+23 
-29 ADKKGQEDKN
+29 KGLEDKN

-75 KEKIITQ
+75 KEKVITQ
-82 LKKLAL
+82 LKKLAT

-114 GYINEEWPNIG
+114 GYIDENWPSIG
-125 FKEGTSLKRIVFH
+125 FKKGLTLKRIVFH

-143 ALAEAL
+143 ALSEAL

-214 SEDYFQIFGLFDP
+214 SEDYFQIFGLFDL
-227 SFAKASAGEK
+227 E
-237 DIKAKLVSKDNVLYE
+237 IKAKLISKDEIPYE
-252 QKYTLKLFAGDYQY
+252 QKTTLKLFAGDYQY
-266 TKTTINKDN
+266 IKTTINKEN
-275 IESIKQECL
+275 IESIKQDCL
-284 SDKYKVA
+284 SDKYKVS
-291 DVTESIAPRYPMPPY
+291 DVKESINPRYPMPPY

-318 NGFSS
+318 HGFSS

-377 RTRSKSAQEAH
+377 RTRSRSAQEAH

-438 VRATIVSDKN
+438 VKTEIVSDK
-448 YLFESE
+448 YYFFESE
-454 QQQVVFD
+454 QQQVIFD
-461 GFLKVFDPYYVAN
+461 GFLKVFDPYYVTN
-474 HQNVIK
+474 HQTVIK
-480 LEKGTAIDIKTLE
+480 LEKGMNIGLKSLE

-507 ASLIKTLEEKGIGRP
+507 ASLIRTLEEKGIGRP

-553 ICDYLSSS
+553 ICDYLSGS
-561 FPKIFDLSYTA
+561 FPTIFDLSYTA

-584 EEDCIKLL
+584 EEDYIKLL
-592 KDFYIP
+592 KDFYTP
-598 FKKELELRKEDSSIL
+598 FKKELDIQKGDSSML
-613 KVEDDIKGICPED
+613 KVEDDVKGICPED

-648 CKYTKSIVKVVKNK
+648 CKYTKSIVKVVKNR

-696 TLMTNEKAQMTNT
+696 TL
-709 KSITNIK
+709 IKL